1 MISNIFNDRNLNT
14 IEIAVSSILANKM
27 RATLTALGIIF
38 GVAAIITMLAI
49 GKGAEAEILE
59 QLKATGVNNIMI
71 NAKDVVKKD
80 ETENTETTEKKPV
93 QETKNYSK
101 GLNLEDAASISQ
113 YINTIDAI
121 STEAHFDTR
130 IISAGRKKDVK
141 LIGINDA
148 YAGLNAIT
156 IAKGSLFNNQQNE
169 KGLAVCIIGSDIKKY
184 FFTTQ
189 DAVGNYIKCGTQ
201 WLKIVGVTA
210 EKPTNKS
217 AQDAFGIHNP
227 NTDIYVPIQT
237 LLLRFQNPA
246 QIKPEKNQGDGSG
259 RFIII
264 GGGVSESQQTKKSIH
279 QVKRITAKVK
289 SSNDLEA
296 TATLITKLLKRRHNN
311 VQDFEVVVP
320 ELLLKQQQ
328 KTKEIFS
335 LVLSVIA
342 GISLLVGGIG
352 IMNIMLASV
361 LERTKEIGTR
371 MAIGAQKLDIVKQF
385 LFEAILISLSGGLIG
400 ILLGV
405 FGAVIIAKIA
415 NIPTIISTVSIVI
428 SFVVSTGVG
437 IIFGYSPAKKAAQQN
452 PIESLRYE

>member
-1 MISNIFNDRNLNT
+1 MIRRIFNDRNLNT
-14 IEIAVSSILANKM
+14 LDIAVSSILANKM

-38 GVAAIITMLAI
+38 GVSAIITMLAI

-71 NAKDVVKKD
+71 NAKDIKTDKSSG
-80 ETENTETTEKKPV
+80 EQENNDQKAV

-101 GLNLEDAASISQ
+101 GLNLSDAASIKQLVS
-113 YINTIDAI
+113 TVDAV

-130 IISAGRKKDVK
+130 IISAGKKKDVK
-141 LIGINDA
+141 LIGITDA
-148 YAGLNAIT
+148 YAEMNGIK
-156 IAKGSLFNNQQNE
+156 IDKGALFNKEQNE
-169 KGLAVCIIGSDIKKY
+169 KGLAVCIIGSDIKKH

-189 DAVGNYIKCGTQ
+189 DAVGNYLKCGNQ
-201 WLKIVGVTA
+201 WLKIVGVIA

-227 NTDIYVPIQT
+227 NMDIYIPIQT
-237 LLLRFQNPA
+237 LLIRFQNQG
-246 QIKPEKNQGDGSG
+246 QIKPLKNNGEGSY
-259 RFIII
+259 III
-264 GGGVSESQQTKKSIH
+264 GGVEQTTQGSPSSIH
-279 QVKRITAKVK
+279 QVKRITVKVK
-289 SSNDLEA
+289 STNELEP
-296 TATLITKLLKRRHNN
+296 TADLITKILKRRHNN
-311 VQDFEVVVP
+311 IIDFELVVP

-371 MAIGAQKLDIVKQF
+371 MAIGAQKADIIKQF
-385 LFEAILISLSGGLIG
+385 LFEAILISLSGGIMG
-400 ILLGV
+400 IFLGI
-405 FGAVIIAKIA
+405 FGALIISKIA
-415 NIPTIISTVSIVI
+415 HIPTIISPLSIAI
-428 SFVVSTGVG
+428 SFIISTSVG

>member
-1 MISNIFNDRNLNT
+1 MIKSIFNDRNLNT
-14 IEIAVSSILANKM
+14 VEIAVSSILANKM

-59 QLKATGVNNIMI
+59 QLKATGVNNIII
-71 NAKDVVKKD
+71 NAKDIIKNKTE
-80 ETENTETTEKKPV
+80 ETEETADTKPV

-101 GLNLEDAASISQ
+101 GLNLEDAASIQQLIS
-113 YINTIDAI
+113 TIDAI

-130 IISAGRKKDVK
+130 IISAGRRKEVK
-141 LIGINDA
+141 LIGITDA
-148 YAGLNAIT
+148 YASLNAIT
-156 IAKGSLFNNQQNE
+156 LAKGSFFNKEQDD

-189 DAVGNYIKCGTQ
+189 DAVGNYIKCGNQ
-201 WLKIVGVTA
+201 WLKIVGVID
-210 EKPTNKS
+210 EKTTNKS
-217 AQDAFGIHNP
+217 AQEAFGIHNP
-227 NTDIYVPIQT
+227 NMDVYVPIQT
-237 LLLRFQNPA
+237 LLIRFQNPA
-246 QIKPEKNQGDGSG
+246 QIKPEKNQEGGG

-264 GGGVSESQQTKKSIH
+264 GGGAAESQQSKSSIH

-289 SSNDLEA
+289 SSVELEA
-296 TATLITKLLKRRHNN
+296 TAGLITKLLKRRHNN
-311 VQDFEVVVP
+311 VMDFEVVVP

-371 MAIGAQKLDIVKQF
+371 MAIGAQKIDIVKQF
-385 LFEAILISLSGGLIG
+385 LFEAILISLSGGIIG
-400 ILLGV
+400 IILGV
-405 FGAVIIAKIA
+405 FGALIIAKIA